1 LSRLIAKATRLWPS
15 IRIMMTEVR
24 PQIAPTETRPAA
36 QPRPISWNTDA
47 IGASGSSSL

>member
-15 IRIMMTEVR
+15 IRIMITVVS
-24 PQIAPTETRPAA
+24 PQIAPIETRPAA
-36 QPRPISWNTDA
+36 QLWPISWNTDA